1 MIAYELEYLR
11 PETVEEAA
19 AAFVAARDAG
29 RNPCY
34 LGGGT
39 EIVTMARDGKV
50 HADSLIELTRLADCR
65 ALERRDDETR
75 FGAAL
80 TLNEVI
86 EDGDCPLLSAAA
98 VAVADHTVRN
108 SVTLG
113 GNILGLLPY
122 REAVL
127 PFLLFDGRIEIAG
140 PNGRRWE
147 SLPALFDKRVRLQA
161 GEFAVAFA
169 LPPAAREAPC
179 FYRRRERDS
188 RVDYPLVTVAMT
200 RLHRELRFAV
210 SGAFGYPLRRP
221 AAERALT
228 EFGPVRARAGAGAS
242 ADTRSRYASAV
253 SAALEAL
260 PQRYHADM
268 RASAQ
273 YRRALLAHA
282 LEDGLCELSGEGVQD
297 DA

>member
-11 PETVEEAA
+11 HETVEEASA
-19 AAFVAARDAG
+19 AYREAREAG

-39 EIVTMARDGKV
+39 EVVTMARDGKV
-50 HADSLIELTRLADCR
+50 RADTLIELTRLPNCR
-65 ALERRDDETR
+65 VLERHDDETR

-86 EDGDCPLLSAAA
+86 EDGDCPLLSTVAR
-98 VAVADHTVRN
+98 AVADHTVRN

-127 PFLLFDGRIEIAG
+127 PFLLFDGRVEIAG
-140 PNGRRWE
+140 PTGRRWE
-147 SLPALFDKRVRLQA
+147 LLPALFDKRVRLKD
-161 GEFAVAFA
+161 GEFAIAFS
-169 LPPAAREAPC
+169 LPRATRNAAY
-179 FYRRRERDS
+179 FYRRQERDS

-221 AAERALT
+221 AAERVLT
-228 EFGPVRARAGAGAS
+228 EIGPVQARAGAS
-242 ADTRSRYASAV
+242 ADTRYASAV

-273 YRRALLAHA
+273 YRRALLARA
-282 LEDGLCELSGEGVQD
+282 LEDGLRELSGAGVQD

>member
-11 PETVEEAA
+11 PEMVEEAA

-39 EIVTMARDGKV
+39 EVVTMARDGKV
-50 HADSLIELTRLADCR
+50 HADTLIELARLPDCR
-65 ALERRDDETR
+65 VLDRHEDETR

-86 EDGDCPLLSAAA
+86 EDGDCPLLSTVAR
-98 VAVADHTVRN
+98 AVADHTVRN

-127 PFLLFDGRIEIAG
+127 PFLLFDGRVEIAG
-140 PNGRRWE
+140 PTGRRWE
-147 SLPALFDKRVRLQA
+147 LFPPLFDKRVRLKD
-161 GEFAVAFA
+161 GEFAIAFS
-169 LPPAAREAPC
+169 LPRAARNAAY

-188 RVDYPLVTVAMT
+188 RVDYPLVALAMT
-200 RLHRELRFAV
+200 RLQRELRFAV

-242 ADTRSRYASAV
+242 ADTRYASAV

-282 LEDGLCELSGEGVQD
+282 LEDGLRELSGAGVQD